1 MERQPAR
8 EGALLG
14 DPERAPCDPL
24 PARAEPLAQVR
35 DRAGPEGHVDV
46 RIERE
51 QPLSLRLGV
60 AAADRDHLVGLA
72 LLDRPC
78 LGEVR
83 GKALVGLLPDR
94 AGVEDEHVGLGLVAR
109 LAEPQL
115 LEHALDP
122 LGVVGVH
129 LAAESR
135 DVVAAHLPELE
146 PRPSAG
152 HPSRDVALLAGSLVG
167 RDRLGG
173 MSMQAGPGTSLI
185 RVVVA
190 LAAVVGALAI
200 ASPAGAASPGVVI
213 SQVYGGGGNS
223 GAPYTNDF
231 IELFNRGSVPVD
243 LGTWSLQYTSA
254 SGTGNFGSATNLIT
268 PLNGVLQPGQHQLVE
283 EAGGTTG
290 APLPTPKTVDTTPIN
305 MSATGGK
312 VALVSSTTP
321 LGCNGGPASPCS
333 ADALAQIVD
342 LIGYDGANFFEG
354 SAPAP
359 ALTNATSASRAL
371 AGCQDTDDN
380 AADFAAGAPNP
391 RTLLTPI
398 VFCTP
403 PTPHVAISQVY
414 GGGGNAGA
422 TLKNDFIEVFN
433 RGTSAVNLAG
443 WSVQYASSGGTGAWT
458 VTPLNALTLQPG
470 QYYLVQEAQ
479 GAGEI
484 G

>member
-1 MERQPAR
+1 
-8 EGALLG
+8 
-14 DPERAPCDPL
+14 
-24 PARAEPLAQVR
+24 
-35 DRAGPEGHVDV
+35 
-46 RIERE
+46 
-51 QPLSLRLGV
+51 
-60 AAADRDHLVGLA
+60 
-72 LLDRPC
+72 
-78 LGEVR
+78 
-83 GKALVGLLPDR
+83 
-94 AGVEDEHVGLGLVAR
+94 
-109 LAEPQL
+109 
-115 LEHALDP
+115 
-122 LGVVGVH
+122 
-129 LAAESR
+129 
-135 DVVAAHLPELE
+135 
-146 PRPSAG
+146 
-152 HPSRDVALLAGSLVG
+152 
-167 RDRLGG
+167 

-268 PLNGVLQPGQHQLVE
+268 PLSGVLQPGQHQLVE

-290 APLPTPKTVDTTPIN
+290 
-305 MSATGGK
+305 GK

-321 LGCNGGPASPCS
+321 LGCNGGTGSPCS

-433 RGTSAVNLAG
+433 RGTSAVSLAG
-443 WSVQYASSGGTGAWT
+443 
-458 VTPLNALTLQPG
+458 
-470 QYYLVQEAQ
+470 
-479 GAGEI
+479 
-484 G
+484 